1 METCRYF
8 LLNKEEAE
16 DIKFLNGNRN
26 INKPHVT
33 KLANDLK
40 KGDGK
45 YFPAIIVDEN
55 TKTVI
60 DGQHRLTAY
69 RLLWDDKK
77 INFNEPIKVEFKQF
91 GQDVL
96 DNVIRM
102 NQNQRTWKLQD
113 FLDVQKKIDDTNSIQ
128 KLEEFCSKNKRLH
141 KITVKGKIK
150 FNYNYACDLLFGK
163 RQQINKVKNGSI
175 IITDQD
181 IEHAQKL
188 YDEIDA
194 ILKKIGI
201 NYNDNWLESSFLAW
215 RRVRTNSI
223 TSSLI
228 DKNEFDQF
236 VSLCE
241 YTGPDMF
248 SFSADDWESYFTDI
262 AKLFL

>member
-16 DIKFLNGNRN
+16 NIKFLNGNRT
-26 INKPHVT
+26 INKSHVT

-55 TKTVI
+55 TKIVI

-69 RLLWDDKK
+69 RLLWDNKK

-96 DNVIRM
+96 NNIIRM

-113 FLDVQKKIDDTNSIQ
+113 FLDMQRKTDDTNSIV
-128 KLEEFCSKNKRLH
+128 KLEEFCSKNGFLH
-141 KITVKGKIK
+141 KRIASGKIK
-150 FNYNYACDLLFGK
+150 FNYRYACILLFGK
-163 RQQINKVKNGSI
+163 HHTSKIKNGTLVV
-175 IITDQD
+175 TDQD
-181 IEHAQKL
+181 IENGQKL
-188 YDEIDA
+188 YNEVSA
-194 ILKKIGI
+194 ILEKLGI
-201 NYNDNWLESSFLAW
+201 NDTEGWIEKLFFAW
-215 RRVRTNSI
+215 HRVRTNSI

-228 DKNEFDQF
+228 DKNGFDQF

-241 YTGPDMF
+241 YIGPDML
-248 SFSADDWESYFTDI
+248 SFSTDDWESYFTDT

>member
-1 METCRYF
+1 METCKYF
-8 LLNKEEAE
+8 LLSKEEAE

-26 INKPHVT
+26 VNKSHVT

-69 RLLWDDKK
+69 RLLWDNKK

-96 DNVIRM
+96 NNIIRM

-113 FLDVQKKIDDTNSIQ
+113 FLDMQKKIDGTDSIP
-128 KLEEFCSKNKRLH
+128 KLEEFCSKNERLH
-141 KITVKGKIK
+141 KITIKGKNK
-150 FNYNYACDLLFGK
+150 LCYRYACALLFGK
-163 RQQINKVKNGSI
+163 NQTNKIKSGSL

-188 YDEIDA
+188 YDEADT
-194 ILKKIGI
+194 ILKRIGLD
-201 NYNDNWLESSFLAW
+201 NNDCWIEFFFTAW

-228 DKNEFDQF
+228 DKNGFDQF

-241 YTGPDMF
+241 YTGPDML
-248 SFSADDWESYFTDI
+248 SFSIDDWESYFTDI

>member
-1 METCRYF
+1 MEICKYF
-8 LLNKEEAE
+8 LLNKEEAK
-16 DIKFLNGNRN
+16 DIKFLNGNRSV
-26 INKPHVT
+26 NKQHVA
-33 KLANDLK
+33 KLVNDLK

-77 INFNEPIKVEFKQF
+77 NNFDEPIKVEFKQF

-96 DNVIRM
+96 NNIIRM

-113 FLDVQKKIDDTNSIQ
+113 FLDMQKKRDNTDSIP

-150 FNYNYACDLLFGK
+150 FTYRYACALLFGK
-163 RQQINKVKNGSI
+163 NQTNKIKDGTL

-181 IEHAQKL
+181 IKYAQKL
-188 YDEIDA
+188 YDEADA

-201 NYNDNWLESSFLAW
+201 NNNDCRLELFYTAW
-215 RRVRTNSI
+215 RRVRMNSI

-228 DKNEFDQF
+228 DKNGFDQF
-236 VSLCE
+236 ISFCD
-241 YTGPDMF
+241 YTGPDML
-248 SFSADDWESYFTDI
+248 SFAVDDWESYFTDI

>member
-26 INKPHVT
+26 VNKSHVT

-55 TKTVI
+55 TKIVI

-69 RLLWDDKK
+69 RLLWDNKK

-96 DNVIRM
+96 NNIIRM

-113 FLDVQKKIDDTNSIQ
+113 FLDMQRKTDNTNSIV
-128 KLEEFCSKNKRLH
+128 KLEEFCSKNKFLH
-141 KITVKGKIK
+141 RTIASGKIK
-150 FNYNYACDLLFGK
+150 FNYRYACILLFG
-163 RQQINKVKNGSI
+163 
-175 IITDQD
+175 
-181 IEHAQKL
+181 EA
-188 YDEIDA
+188 
-194 ILKKIGI
+194 
-201 NYNDNWLESSFLAW
+201 
-215 RRVRTNSI
+215 
-223 TSSLI
+223 
-228 DKNEFDQF
+228 
-236 VSLCE
+236 
-241 YTGPDMF
+241 
-248 SFSADDWESYFTDI
+248 SY
-262 AKLFL
+262 K